1 MSLSPRVSWPGRPN
15 QTGGA
20 AMAEIVRVAS
30 TSDIPPGEMMIVD
43 VSGMDVAIANLNGE
57 FVAFQ
62 NECTHR
68 GGPLGE
74 GILMGDVVECPFH
87 AGQFNVHTGEVVAPP
102 PSEPIATYPVQVDG
116 DDIKIQTS

>member
-1 MSLSPRVSWPGRPN
+1 MG
-15 QTGGA
+15 
-20 AMAEIVRVAS
+20 EFVRVAAA
-30 TSDIPPGEMMIVD
+30 SDIPPGEMAIVEVD
-43 VSGMDVAIANLNGE
+43 GLEIAVANVDGE

-87 AGQFNVHTGEVVAPP
+87 AGQFNVRTCEVVNAP
-102 PSEPIATYPVQVDG
+102 PSEPIATYAVQIEG
-116 DDIKIQTS
+116 DEVKVEKP

>member
-1 MSLSPRVSWPGRPN
+1 MGEFVK
-15 QTGGA
+15 
-20 AMAEIVRVAS
+20 VATAS
-30 TSDIPPGEMMIVD
+30 EIPPGEMTIVD
-43 VSGMDVAIANLNGE
+43 LHGQEIAIANLNGE

-87 AGQFNVHTGEVVAPP
+87 GDQLGPPIQEKYSSRSGSLSLRSNRKTRPTTRLNTAASVPAP
-102 PSEPIATYPVQVDG
+102 T
-116 DDIKIQTS
+116 

>member
-1 MSLSPRVSWPGRPN
+1 MGEFVK
-15 QTGGA
+15 
-20 AMAEIVRVAS
+20 VAS
-30 TSDIPPGEMMIVD
+30 ASEIPPGEMTIVEVD
-43 VSGMDVAIANLNGE
+43 GREIAIANLNGE

-87 AGQFNVHTGEVVAPP
+87 AGQFNVRTGEVVNAP
-102 PSEPIATYPVQVDG
+102 PSEPIETFAVQVEG
-116 DDIKIQTS
+116 DDVKVEKP

>member
-1 MSLSPRVSWPGRPN
+1 MGEFVKMATVS
-15 QTGGA
+15 
-20 AMAEIVRVAS
+20 E
-30 TSDIPPGEMMIVD
+30 IPPGEMTIVELD
-43 VSGMDVAIANLNGE
+43 GQEIAIANLNGE

-87 AGQFNVHTGEVVAPP
+87 AGQFNVRTGEVVSPP
-102 PSEPIATYPVQVDG
+102 PAEPIPTYPVQIEG
-116 DDIKIQTS
+116 DDIKVEKP

>member
-1 MSLSPRVSWPGRPN
+1 MGESVK
-15 QTGGA
+15 A
-20 AMAEIVRVAS
+20 AAASEI
-30 TSDIPPGEMMIVD
+30 PHGEMAIVD
-43 VSGMDVAIANLNGE
+43 MDGQEVAIANLNGE

-87 AGQFNVHTGEVVAPP
+87 AGQFNIRTGEVVNAP
-102 PSEPIATYPVQVDG
+102 PSESIATYALQVEG
-116 DDIKIQTS
+116 DDIKVEKP